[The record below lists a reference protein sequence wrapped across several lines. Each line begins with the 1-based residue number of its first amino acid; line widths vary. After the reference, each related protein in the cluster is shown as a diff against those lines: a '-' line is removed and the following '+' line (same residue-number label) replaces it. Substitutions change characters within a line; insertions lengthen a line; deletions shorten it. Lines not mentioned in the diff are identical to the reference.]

1 MLTIITRTCLLC
13 CLLAAQ
19 TISAKPL
26 HIQITGGKNI
36 GVPIAITNFIDETS
50 RASFADIA
58 SVVRNDL
65 HNSGQ
70 FRVVPAESARPQPH
84 DVSAVNVNLF
94 KSLNVEH
101 TVVGNIAANGNGTYD
116 VMFQIVDICKNPGQ
130 ALLTMRF
137 ANQRPEKFR
146 ALAHHISDLIF
157 EKIIGIR
164 GIFSTRIAYITVDR
178 YQDKTIHTLTVA
190 DSDGN
195 NDKPLVIAK
204 APLMSPAWS
213 PDGKSIAFV
222 SFEGNRSSIKVVD
235 VTSGVVRQI
244 SNSPGI
250 NGAPSWSPDG
260 QSLAMVLSKEGTP
273 KIYVSNLITKNTR
286 RITNGTGIDT
296 EPFWDPTGSS
306 IVFTSN
312 RGGNPQIYRVML
324 DSLQVSR
331 LTFDGDYNATP
342 SITPDGKQLV
352 MLHKK
357 EGGYNIAV
365 QSIAT
370 GRVTLLTKANL
381 DESPT
386 IAPNGLMVLYG
397 TKENNG
403 EILGAVSLDGRFKM
417 RLPVKDGNV
426 KEPAWSPY
434 LS

>member
-1 MLTIITRTCLLC
+1 M
-13 CLLAAQ
+13 
-19 TISAKPL
+19 
-26 HIQITGGKNI
+26 
-36 GVPIAITNFIDETS
+36 
-50 RASFADIA
+50 
-58 SVVRNDL
+58 
-65 HNSGQ
+65 
-70 FRVVPAESARPQPH
+70 
-84 DVSAVNVNLF
+84 
-94 KSLNVEH
+94 
-101 TVVGNIAANGNGTYD
+101 
-116 VMFQIVDICKNPGQ
+116 
-130 ALLTMRF
+130 
-137 ANQRPEKFR
+137 
-146 ALAHHISDLIF
+146 
-157 EKIIGIR
+157 
-164 GIFSTRIAYITVDR
+164 
-178 YQDKTIHTLTVA
+178 A

-426 KEPAWSPY
+426 KEPAWSP
-434 LS
+434 